1 MKNKKIYLMMSV
13 VAVSMYLQIENI
25 TSIMLSCI
33 SEAFP
38 NASVVSV
45 QKVYSLIWLVELF
58 TNFVVVFIVRRLSK
72 RKMIIVFQLMTVF

>member
-1 MKNKKIYLMMSV
+1 MMSV